1 MVHTVVFES
10 MMHTEELL
18 ELLILASEV
27 NID

>member
-10 MMHTEELL
+10 MMPTEELL

>member
-10 MMHTEELL
+10 MMHTEESL